1 MGNGRT
7 ILLFECQFCKKN
19 EMNFII
25 NNICK
30 REYSVN
36 SKMSNTNSENAE
48 GGVYSQGYLA
58 GPVKKGKGKGK

>member
-1 MGNGRT
+1 
-7 ILLFECQFCKKN
+7 
-19 EMNFII
+19 MNFII